1 MRLYKLMVVVAVLA
15 LIGGCALPM
24 PKPSGDPGNPIKR
37 LAVLPLVNNTNDV
50 DAPEFVREHLIG
62 ALEAR
67 LYNVQPLE
75 ETNQI
80 LRDQMGI
87 TLGGQL
93 EMADTQELAR
103 TLGVEGLLF
112 GDLMDFHETT
122 TGVYNSR
129 NVRGRFKIVGT
140 GDGGVFWQNGIGVRS
155 QDSHGGI
162 AGDAVVVAAGVTAGG
177 EDIPWVVIDSVS
189 TNESILTGLAVGLGT
204 KLISKAVGIHLAR
217 ETDEMIRLVL
227 ETLPVGPGETT
238 VAAVPAGGATPA
250 ADMPEVPMPAVPVF
264 GYVDFGD
271 KDFSAVMVT
280 TTVDKT
286 DNRTVTFEMPV
297 AKSGKKFRTDMD
309 YSLMTQGESMPPSFS
324 RMVTI
329 HLGDEKRAYMLFPN
343 VKKYM
348 VNEDVEQPFE
358 ADYNVTRTEVGQEV
372 IDGHPTIK
380 YKVRVTFEGDDV
392 TPQEGF
398 VWRATDLGD
407 MMIKSEMENETVRF
421 STILK
426 NIVLKTPAD
435 TLFEVPEGFV
445 ESKNFMEI
453 VMQE

>member
-1 MRLYKLMVVVAVLA
+1 MRLSRLLVVAVLLA
-15 LIGGCALPM
+15 FIGGCALPM
-24 PKPSGDPGNPIKR
+24 PGPAGDPYNPIKR

-50 DAPEFVREHLIG
+50 DAPEFVRERLVA

-75 ETNQI
+75 ETDQI
-80 LRDQMGI
+80 LRDQLGI
-87 TLGGQL
+87 SIGGQL
-93 EMADTQELAR
+93 EMADQQELAR
-103 TLGVEGLLF
+103 TLGVEGLLY

-129 NVRGRFKIVGT
+129 NVRGRFMIVNAADKGT
-140 GDGGVFWQNGIGVRS
+140 FWQNGIGVKS

-162 AGDAVVVAAGVTAGG
+162 AGDAAVVAAGVTGDD
-177 EDIPWVVIDSVS
+177 EEVPWVIIDSVS
-189 TNESILTGLAVGLGT
+189 TNESILTGMALGLGT

-217 ETDEMIRLVL
+217 ETDEMIRLVF

-238 VAAVPAGGATPA
+238 MAAVPST
-250 ADMPEVPMPAVPVF
+250 DVEMPEMPMPAVPVF

-271 KDFSAVMVT
+271 RDFKAVLVS

-297 AKSGKKFRTDMD
+297 AKSGKKFRTDID
-309 YSLMTQGESMPPSFS
+309 YSLMTQGESMPPAFS
-324 RMVTI
+324 QMVTI
-329 HLGDEKRAYMLFPN
+329 HLGDEKRAYTLFPN
-343 VKKYM
+343 VKKFM
-348 VNEDVEQPFE
+348 VNEDVDQPFE
-358 ADYNVTRTEVGQEV
+358 ADYEITRTEVGKEV

-380 YKVRVTFEGDDV
+380 YKVQVSFEGEDAS
-392 TPQEGF
+392 PQEGF

-407 MMIKSEMENETVRF
+407 MMIKSEMENETIRF
-421 STILK
+421 STLLK
-426 NIVLKTPAD
+426 NIVLKTPSEA
-435 TLFEVPEGFV
+435 LFQVPEGYV

-453 VMQE
+453 VMEGQ

>member
-1 MRLYKLMVVVAVLA
+1 MRLSKLLVVISILA
-15 LIGGCALPM
+15 IIGGCTLPM
-24 PKPSGDPGNPIKR
+24 PKPSGDPGNPIRR

-50 DAPEFVREHLIG
+50 DAPEMVRERLIK
-62 ALEAR
+62 ALEAN

-93 EMADTQELAR
+93 EMAEIKVLAD
-103 TLGVEGLLF
+103 TLGVEGLLY
-112 GDLMDFHETT
+112 GDLMDFKETT

-129 NVRGRFKIVGT
+129 NVRGRFKIVNAL
-140 GDGGVFWQNGIGVRS
+140 DEGVFWQNGIGVKS
-155 QDSHGGI
+155 QDTHGGV
-162 AGDAVVVAAGVTAGG
+162 AGDAAVLAAGVTSND
-177 EDIPWVVIDSVS
+177 EEVPWVIIDSVS
-189 TNESILTGLAVGLGT
+189 TDESILTGMAIGLGT
-204 KLISKAVGIHLAR
+204 KLISKAVGLHLVR
-217 ETDEMIRLVL
+217 ETDEMIRLVF
-227 ETLPVGPGETT
+227 ETLPMGPGETT
-238 VAAVPAGGATPA
+238 AAVMA
-250 ADMPEVPMPAVPVF
+250 AAEMPEIPEIPMPAMPVF

-271 KDFSAVMVT
+271 RDFSAVMVS
-280 TTVDKT
+280 TTVSKT
-286 DNRTVTFEMPV
+286 DNRRVTFEMPV
-297 AKSGKKFRTDMD
+297 AKAGNKFRTEID
-309 YSLMTQGESMPPSFS
+309 YSFMTQGESMPPSFS

-329 HLGDEKRAYMLFPN
+329 HLGDEKLGYMLFPN

-348 VNEDVEQPFE
+348 VNEDVEQPYE
-358 ADYNVTRTEVGQEV
+358 VDYDVKREEVGKEV

-380 YKVRVTFEGDDV
+380 YRVQVIFEGDDV

-407 MMIKSEMENETVRF
+407 MMIKSEMENETVQF

-426 NIVLKTPAD
+426 NIVLKSPAD
-435 TLFEVPEGFV
+435 ALFEVPEGFV

-453 VMQE
+453 VMEGQ

>member
-1 MRLYKLMVVVAVLA
+1 MRLFRLLAAMLILA

-24 PKPSGDPGNPIKR
+24 PQPSGDPYNPIKR

-50 DAPEFVREHLIG
+50 DAPEFVRERLVE
-62 ALEAR
+62 ALAAR

-75 ETNQI
+75 ETDQI

-93 EMADTQELAR
+93 EMADNQELAR
-103 TLGVEGLLF
+103 TLGVEGLLY

-122 TGVYNSR
+122 TGVYNAR
-129 NVRGRFKIVGT
+129 NVRGRFRIVNAAADGT
-140 GDGGVFWQNGIGVRS
+140 FWQNGIGVRS
-155 QDSHGGI
+155 QDTHEGVVGG
-162 AGDAVVVAAGVTAGG
+162 AAAVVAGATASD
-177 EDIPWVVIDSVS
+177 EEVPWVVIDSTS
-189 TNESILTGLAVGLGT
+189 TNESILTGMAVGLGT
-204 KLISKAVGIHLAR
+204 KLVSKAMGMHLAR

-238 VAAVPAGGATPA
+238 MAAVTAP
-250 ADMPEVPMPAVPVF
+250 DVEMPEVPMPAVPVF

-271 KDFSAVMVT
+271 RDFSAVLVS
-280 TTVDKT
+280 TTVDKS

-297 AKSGKKFRTDMD
+297 AKAGKKFRTDID
-309 YSLMTQGESMPPSFS
+309 YSLMTRGESMPPGFS
-324 RMVTI
+324 KMVTI

-358 ADYNVTRTEVGQEV
+358 VDHEVTRTEVGREV
-372 IDGHPTIK
+372 VDGHPTIK

-392 TPQEGF
+392 SPQEGF

-407 MMIKSEMENETVRF
+407 MMIKSEMDNETVRF

-426 NIVLKTPAD
+426 NIVLKTPSEA
-435 TLFEVPEGFV
+435 LFQVPEGFV

-453 VMQE
+453 VMESQ